1 MRPANRPAP
10 RRSIRREERRVL
22 TVYRATPG
30 GALQCRPYEPGEHLD
45 GDVIWLDLLN
55 PEQDEDKAVEVC
67 VGVEIPT
74 QEDMSE
80 IEASSRLYVDNG
92 ARYMTVPLLA
102 GSRTGQPGLVNIS
115 FILAGKRLV
124 TVRHAEPRVIA
135 LFIQRVCKLASGPD
149 TGESVLMGLL
159 DAIIDRTAD
168 ILEHVGAD
176 VEEVSKKVFADHKGQ
191 VRAKRDYM
199 AILRRVGGHSELL
212 SMARESLV
220 AISRMVGFLSTDL
233 EGKPVSTQ
241 ARGQLAVVRR
251 DAESLRD
258 HASYLGDKIIFLLDA
273 TVGMVTIEQNDLV
286 KLFSVVSVI
295 LMPPTLIASTYGMNF
310 QFMPELNT
318 RWGYPLA
325 LLAMLLSAVVPYL
338 IFRMKRWL

>member
-1 MRPANRPAP
+1 M
-10 RRSIRREERRVL
+10 L
-22 TVYRATPG
+22 TVYRATG
-30 GALQCRPYEPGEHLD
+30 GALKCSPYEPGEHLD
-45 GDVIWLDLLN
+45 DNVIWLDLLN
-55 PEQDEDKAVEVC
+55 PEHAEDKAVEVC

-102 GSRTGQPGLVNIS
+102 GSRSGQPGLVNVS
-115 FILAGKRLV
+115 FILAGNRLV

-135 LFIQRVCKLASGPD
+135 LFIQRVCKLANGPD
-149 TGESVLMGLL
+149 TGETVLMGLL

-168 ILEHVGAD
+168 ILENVGSE

-199 AILRRVGGHSELL
+199 AILRRVGGHSEIL

-233 EGKPVSTQ
+233 EGKTVSAQ
-241 ARGQLAVVRR
+241 ARSQLAVIRR

-295 LMPPTLIASTYGMNF
+295 LMPPMLIASTYGMNF
-310 QFMPELNT
+310 RFMPELET
-318 RWGYPLA
+318 SWGYPIA
-325 LLAMLLSAVVPYL
+325 LFAMLVSAVVPYL
-338 IFRMKRWL
+338 IFRLKRWL